1 MYVTSWISSDT
12 LSGDL
17 LSPRLAAMM
26 LLESAS
32 RSLLLALV
40 RWEPTAGFGG
50 RRTLIGLQLDQ
61 HDPVSPNF
69 SRLGRPIAIGY
80 WNEGWGELENLP
92 PRLLS
97 TSGMAALTRT
107 QSQAAPFVQA

>member
-1 MYVTSWISSDT
+1 MMHNAIAMYVRDVVDIIGYP
-12 LSGDL
+12 LGDL

-40 RWEPTAGFGG
+40 GWEPTAGFGG

-61 HDPVSPNF
+61 HDPVCPNF

-92 PRLLS
+92 L
-97 TSGMAALTRT
+97 GY
-107 QSQAAPFVQA
+107 